1 MAIDKG
7 KIDAGQ
13 GGRLGHSNM
22 AHWVY
27 SHELKE
33 SSRKARR
40 LEAKRQVRAGL
51 AEQAAADEAPMK
63 KPARKPAPRKAAPK
77 TDTARVRAYLA
88 ALPAGARRALAHMR
102 NAIHTA
108 VRKGDDAISYGIP
121 CVKRDGK
128 VVVWYAA
135 WKTHVSI
142 YPIGP
147 AIVSQLGSALD
158 GCECSKGTVRF
169 PIDKPPSAP
178 LVRRIVKARLKAMG
192 PPVTRRGGA

>member
-7 KIDAGQ
+7 KTDAGQ

-22 AHWVY
+22 DHWML

-33 SSRKARR
+33 SSRKGRR
-40 LEAKRQVRAGL
+40 LAAKRQVREAL
-51 AEQAAADEAPMK
+51 AERAAPEEEPVK
-63 KPARKPAPRKAAPK
+63 KPTARRPAARKAAPK
-77 TDTARVRAYLA
+77 NDTARVRAYLD
-88 ALPAGARRALAHMR
+88 ALPAAPQRALARMR
-102 NAIHTA
+102 RAIHTA
-108 VRKGDDAISYGIP
+108 VGKGEDAISYGIP

-135 WKTHVSI
+135 WKKHVSM

-147 AIVSQLGSALD
+147 AIVSQLGDALD

-169 PIDKPPSAP
+169 PIEKPPSPP
-178 LVRRIVKARLKAMG
+178 LVRRIVKARMKAM
-192 PPVTRRGGA
+192 RER

>member
-40 LEAKRQVRAGL
+40 IDAKRQVRAGL
-51 AEQAAADEAPMK
+51 AEQAAVDEGPMK
-63 KPARKPAPRKAAPK
+63 KPARKPAARKPTTKDGAAQ
-77 TDTARVRAYLA
+77 VRAYLA
-88 ALPAGARRALAHMR
+88 ALPREPQRVLARMR
-102 NAIHTA
+102 SAIHTA
-108 VRKGDDAISYGIP
+108 VRNGEDAISYGIP

-135 WKTHVSI
+135 WKKHVSI

-147 AIVSQLGSALD
+147 AIVSQLGTALD
-158 GCECSKGTVRF
+158 GFECSKGTVRF
-169 PIDKPPSAP
+169 PLEKPPSAP
-178 LVRRIVKARLKAMG
+178 LVRRIVKARLKTMG
-192 PPVTRRGGA
+192 KPVTRPGGA

>member
-1 MAIDKG
+1 MAIKKS

-22 AHWVY
+22 AHWME

-33 SSRKARR
+33 SSRRARR
-40 LEAKRQVRAGL
+40 IDAKRQVREEL
-51 AEQAAADEAPMK
+51 AERAEPAPAPAK
-63 KPARKPAPRKAAPK
+63 RPPARTPAARKPAPKHDA
-77 TDTARVRAYLA
+77 ARVRAYIA
-88 ALPAGARRALAHMR
+88 ALPAGAQRALARMR
-102 NAIHTA
+102 RAIHTA

-135 WKTHVSI
+135 WKTHVAM

-147 AIVSQLGSALD
+147 AIVGQLGDALE

-169 PIDKPPSAP
+169 PIDAPPPAA
-178 LVRRIVKARLKAMG
+178 LVRRIVKARMQAMG
-192 PPVTRRGGA
+192 K